1 MKTQILFH
9 HAKTLRWKV
18 ANCHLLALLEG
29 NECPKTPST
38 SEKYISQ
45 AYMTT
50 SMTRG
55 FAQLDR
61 MQEDSQHPLRLG
73 NITSILTPSI
83 STQSLARNVL
93 SCILDNPRKPCRGF
107 LRSSHRRCHAVY
119 VTEARRIS
127 SSSTCLC
134 MEKV

>member
-1 MKTQILFH
+1 
-9 HAKTLRWKV
+9 V
-18 ANCHLLALLEG
+18 EG
-29 NECPKTPST
+29 CQLSSSGT